1 MNKTTKSAKSVK
13 MSLAELYEISDAF
26 DHLLVE
32 LDMTDSRGLRCVAQ
46 AEAAQAKVKAAIA
59 AAAAK

>member
-1 MNKTTKSAKSVK
+1 MSKTTTKTAKFG
-13 MSLAELYEISDAF
+13 LAELYEISDAF

-32 LDMTDSRGLRCVAQ
+32 LDMTDSRGLKCVAQ

-59 AAAAK
+59 AISAASK